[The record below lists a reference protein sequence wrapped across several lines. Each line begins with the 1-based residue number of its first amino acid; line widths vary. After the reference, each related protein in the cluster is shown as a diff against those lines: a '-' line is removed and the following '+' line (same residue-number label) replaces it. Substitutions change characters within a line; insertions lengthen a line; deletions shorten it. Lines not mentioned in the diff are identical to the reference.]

1 MVCPVPAYDGPEL
14 QLDLIP
20 VSLFVKNSDGKS
32 SETHAFFYKH
42 KPNLGKKIQSNF
54 LLGPPA

>member
-14 QLDLIP
+14 QSDLIP
-20 VSLFVKNSDGKS
+20 VSLVVKNSDGKS
-32 SETHAFFYKH
+32 SETHAFFYKR
-42 KPNLGKKIQSNF
+42 KNNLGKKIHSNF